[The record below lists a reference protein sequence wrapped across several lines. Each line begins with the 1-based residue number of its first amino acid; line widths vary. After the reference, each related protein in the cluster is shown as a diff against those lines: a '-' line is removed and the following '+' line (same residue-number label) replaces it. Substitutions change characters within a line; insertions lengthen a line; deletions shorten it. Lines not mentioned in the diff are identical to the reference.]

1 MCDPPSPHA
10 VTDFISITNASLLFE
25 PSSPASECVEIDITD
40 DSTLENTESF
50 EVVLTTTDVGV
61 ELTRDRAVVYILD
74 DDGVR
79 MSLNDRDFS
88 VAEDGGAVEVCVE
101 LTGSIEQSLDIQL
114 YTMEALPEPS
124 TAAQGGWV
132 WGV

>member
-1 MCDPPSPHA
+1 M
-10 VTDFISITNASLLFE
+10 TDFISITNASLLFE

-50 EVVLTTTDVGV
+50 EVVLATTDVGV

-88 VAEDGGAVEVCVE
+88 VAEDGGSVEVCVE

-124 TAAQGGWV
+124 TAAQGWWV